1 MDGDRLFAG
10 PTKRLL
16 FAQCVTSPL
25 GPQTKA
31 AVMLRPDGQ
40 TWARRPLPSL
50 LNSTMYVPK
59 WANRG
64 PWLSNGPILNTLMA
78 ACGPVRGPHE
88 GAAKV
93 QKATTPDSSGTAP
106 AHVPAN
112 GRPRRPGGGA
122 SIGVFLALRL
132 RRPPGRSG
140 KRRSEGLFCTRRH
153 GARMHFQGL
162 PAAAVGLA
170 TGTCIHTPG
179 AQPALG
185 SLGQSHRLSRC
196 SLLGQGTNASAEASA
211 PNQRPTPPTPLRA
224 WAVCPGGHPPRS
236 PRGAAVPL
244 SANHCYEWARRPPL
258 QSGGKRRSH
267 TRASNAQTAR
277 LAGREWGAG
286 KPGEAWTLL
295 GSRHVRLCSRPAP
308 EEPNV
313 HVHSTRRW
321 VNGTCLLDGQAD
333 GFSRPPGF
341 GAGEEG
347 WRGGLVGGRAVGR
360 AADGGSG
367 VRHLPATPPRRRCRH
382 RRPCSPLHRAHA
394 RGTLAAPC
402 RT

>member
-1 MDGDRLFAG
+1 
-10 PTKRLL
+10 
-16 FAQCVTSPL
+16 
-25 GPQTKA
+25 
-31 AVMLRPDGQ
+31 MLRPDGQ

-78 ACGPVRGPHE
+78 ACGPVRGPHK

-132 RRPPGRSG
+132 RRPATWT
-140 KRRSEGLFCTRRH
+140 KRKAALRRLVLYPSTRRAH
-153 GARMHFQGL
+153 AL
-162 PAAAVGLA
+162 PGSAAVGLA
-170 TGTCIHTPG
+170 TGTCTRTPG

-236 PRGAAVPL
+236 PRCAAVPL
-244 SANHCYEWARRPPL
+244 SANHCYEWTRRPPL
-258 QSGGKRRSH
+258 QRGGKRRSH

-295 GSRHVRLCSRPAP
+295 GSRHVRLWSRPAP

-313 HVHSTRRW
+313 HVQGTRRW
-321 VNGTCLLDGQAD
+321 VNGTCLSDGQAD
-333 GFSRPPGF
+333 
-341 GAGEEG
+341 
-347 WRGGLVGGRAVGR
+347 
-360 AADGGSG
+360 
-367 VRHLPATPPRRRCRH
+367 
-382 RRPCSPLHRAHA
+382 
-394 RGTLAAPC
+394 
-402 RT
+402 